1 MQTWAPEPSQ
11 NTVPTSSSTSILLR
25 DGMGSERLVGEPLKE
40 CCALSG
46 NSLYSLPDSL
56 PELRSLAGHN

>member
-1 MQTWAPEPSQ
+1 
-11 NTVPTSSSTSILLR
+11 
-25 DGMGSERLVGEPLKE
+25 MGSERLVGEPLKE